1 MMSERHMS
9 QCSASPTGAAHHHSG
24 EEMSMKTEQEIA
36 DAYTMIRAAIRLADK
51 LEQDPAHHGDS
62 ATVRQL
68 AEYLERTVVP
78 INQRR

>member
-1 MMSERHMS
+1 MMIERQS
-9 QCSASPTGAAHHHSG
+9 QRSASPTGAALNHSG
-24 EEMSMKTEQEIA
+24 GEMDMKTEQEIA